1 MVGLEEPKMLHVDW
15 DTTAAHERRD
25 MISFMQKEIYDQPEA
40 LHNTIMPRIHNGHA
54 DFSADN
60 ISDDIFKGVNRV
72 IVTAC
77 GTAWHA
83 GLVEDI

>member
-1 MVGLEEPKMLHVDW
+1 
-15 DTTAAHERRD
+15 
-25 MISFMQKEIYDQPEA
+25 
-40 LHNTIMPRIHNGHA
+40 MPRIHNGHA

-83 GLVEDI
+83 GLGWKTSD